1 MIGDIKAKL
10 YIQRMIIGE
19 SKLGWINFHTY
30 FVSRHKDY
38 Y

>member
-1 MIGDIKAKL
+1 MIL
-10 YIQRMIIGE
+10 GE

-30 FVSRHKDY
+30 FANKHKDY